1 MANRR
6 SSKYSNG
13 IMRNQFVSDS
23 SHIYRARLW
32 ILPLLAV
39 FAVSR
44 WIYFLI
50 GIRFDAN
57 PLLWFWH
64 YIDPYLLQNDLWQS
78 IYYLHIQPPLFN
90 LWLGLSLKIAPSHLV
105 LIFQTTYL
113 VIGALFCVCL
123 FLTLKQFDVS
133 SPISFCLAS
142 LFCIS
147 PSTVLYENWLNYTY
161 PAAFLVCL
169 STFALLKLIRTE
181 RKFYAFGFFFVMC
194 VLILTRSLYQPVWYV
209 LIAGGLILTNKALR
223 KRIALCSVI
232 AFLPVLLL
240 LTKNYLV
247 FGEFSSSSWLGM
259 GMFRV
264 ATHTMTLER
273 KEELIRQG
281 ILSELSL
288 IRSYNTIPAYRQF
301 LSAVR
306 QTDIPA
312 LDQENKSTGFTN
324 YNYLG
329 YLNISRLYF
338 HEALSILLNHPRY
351 YFEGLRASLVIYLR
365 SSADFQ
371 FSRYNYGKIA
381 FFSALFDRII
391 YWELPDRLGGICL
404 FVGLFSPLL
413 LLFSI
418 LDLRKSPLR
427 AAVMFICFTVIYV
440 TVVANAFELSENNR
454 YRYEIDSLL
463 LLLFG
468 LFAQKMLNRMRLK
481 YQQ

>member
-1 MANRR
+1 
-6 SSKYSNG
+6 
-13 IMRNQFVSDS
+13 MRNLFVSDFP
-23 SHIYRARLW
+23 HLFRGRLW
-32 ILPLLAV
+32 ILLLLLV

-44 WIYFLI
+44 CIYFLI
-50 GIRFDAN
+50 GVRFDAN

-90 LWLGLSLKIAPSHLV
+90 LWLGLSLKLVPSHLV

-113 VIGALFCVCL
+113 LIGILFCVCL
-123 FLTLKQFDVS
+123 FLTLQQFGVS
-133 SPISFCLAS
+133 SPISFCLVS
-142 LFCIS
+142 IFMIS

-161 PAAFLVCL
+161 PVAFLVCL
-169 STFALLKLIRTE
+169 STLALVKFISTK
-181 RKFYAFGFFFVMC
+181 RKSYAFCFFLVMC
-194 VLILTRSLYQPVWYV
+194 VLIMTRSLYQPVWYV

-223 KRIALCSVI
+223 KPIALCSVI
-232 AFLPVLLL
+232 PFLPVLLL

-264 ATHTMTLER
+264 ATHTMTTET

-281 ILSELSL
+281 SLSELSL
-288 IRSYNTIPAYRQF
+288 IRSYSTIPAYRQF
-301 LSAVR
+301 LGRVP

-312 LDQENKSTGFTN
+312 LDQQNKTTGFTN

-329 YLNISRLYF
+329 YLNISRLYLQ
-338 HEALSILLNHPRY
+338 EALSILRNHPRY
-351 YFEGLRASLVIYLR
+351 YFEGLRASLLIYLR

-371 FSRYNYGKIA
+371 LSRYNYGKIE
-381 FFSALFDRII
+381 FFSAQFDRFV
-391 YWELPDRLGGICL
+391 YWKLPDRLGGVCL
-404 FVGLFSPLL
+404 LVVVLGPLL

-418 LDLRKSPLR
+418 LDLRKLPISP
-427 AAVMFICFTVIYV
+427 AVIFIWFTVIYI
-440 TVVANAFELSENNR
+440 TFVANAFELSENNR

-463 LLLFG
+463 LILLG
-468 LFAQKMLNRMRLK
+468 LFVQNMLNRMRLK
-481 YQQ
+481 YRQQISHQF